1 MRRFSQ
7 FDKAARRAV
16 RVALTMVLAW
26 AGIAA
31 TAATATAATATAA
44 TATAAAVSSPTSTA
58 AATKTVASAAGTK
71 TTVLPR
77 SAIGPLATGRTAA
90 FVEGRGAGFV
100 WASDASAPFNVEYS
114 PPSAWQYNSSSPFAV
129 VNTVRRI
136 PSVLGFYG
144 VKFPNLSGIGVIH
157 VTPYGGDAAYCNVH
171 GFLRNFEFNFQ
182 EVYVQCYSLAGDR
195 IDHRFTVS
203 LTNVQTSWQDRP
215 MAYLT
220 GGGLAGQPSP
230 VDANVNST
238 GAVNTVTRSA
248 AGSYVVRLPNLGGS
262 GGHVQVTAFS
272 NLAVHCKPGSWFP
285 DGSAAVINVHCF
297 DHTGSP
303 VDSVFELTYVDQLN
317 ILGLST
323 GFNPDGHDSAY
334 AWTDQ
339 PFTDSYQPDPSYQF
353 ANSTATAGSASRNGP
368 GSYGMSFQDVNLSNG
383 GVHVT
388 AYGGGSE
395 LCVIAYWNVWA
406 GIQTRCY
413 DQSGTPVDTYYDV
426 SFTGPFVIG

>member
-7 FDKAARRAV
+7 SGLAARRAV
-16 RVALTMVLAW
+16 SVALTMALAL
-26 AGIAA
+26 AGTAA
-31 TAATATAATATAA
+31 TAATATAAT
-44 TATAAAVSSPTSTA
+44 VSSPTRTA
-58 AATKTVASAAGTK
+58 GATKTVATAAGTK

-77 SAIGPLATGRTAA
+77 SAIEPFATGRTTA

-114 PPSAWQYNSSSPFAV
+114 PPPAWQYNSSSPFTV

-136 PSVLGFYG
+136 PSGLGSYG
-144 VKFPNLSGIGVIH
+144 VTFPNLSGVGVIH
-157 VTPYGGDAAYCNVH
+157 VTPYGGDAAYCNVD
-171 GFLRNFEFNFQ
+171 GFLNNFEFNFQ
-182 EVYVQCYSLAGDR
+182 EVYVQCYSLAGAR

-203 LTNVQTSWQDRP
+203 LTNVQASWQGRP

-220 GGGLAGQPSP
+220 GGGLAGRPSP
-230 VDANVNST
+230 WDANVNST

-248 AGSYVVRLPNLGGS
+248 AGSYVVRLPNLAGP

-272 NLAVHCKPGSWFP
+272 NRAVHCKPGSWFP
-285 DGSAAVINVHCF
+285 DGSAELIYVQCF

-303 VDSVFELTYVDQLN
+303 VDSVFGLTYVDQLN

-334 AWTDQ
+334 AWADQ
-339 PFTDSYQPDPSYQF
+339 PFTESYQPNSNYQF
-353 ANSTATAGSASRNGP
+353 ANFTATAGSVRRTGP
-368 GSYGMSFQDVNLSNG
+368 GSYGMRFQDVNLSTG
-383 GVHVT
+383 GVQVT
-388 AYGGGSE
+388 AYGWGPE
-395 LCVIAYWNVWA
+395 LCVIAYWNGGD

-413 DQSGTPVDTYYDV
+413 DQSGTPVDTYYNV
-426 SFTGPFVIG
+426 SFTGPFMVG